1 MRVALLQ
8 VEPTGKMKTQHHLC
22 HSIVSQSFGS
32 SISCMHSTNAG
43 MHLLSVSSCGQI
55 RYLQHAKPSIF
66 MILYGFCQ
74 KNKFEL
80 KSPIFL
86 VLRERERERE
96 RENYTSSWVRHQ
108 IYSLALRINELHRED
123 IVLVVGLFNFCI
135 K

>member
-32 SISCMHSTNAG
+32 SISCMPAFVLQHASTLGLKLRLDQVASTNAG
-43 MHLLSVSSCGQI
+43 MHLLPVSSCGQI

-96 RENYTSSWVRHQ
+96 REKIT
-108 IYSLALRINELHRED
+108 
-123 IVLVVGLFNFCI
+123 LVVGFAI
-135 K
+135 KSIAQH

>member
-32 SISCMHSTNAG
+32 SISCMPAFVLQHKCRHASTLGLKLRLDQVASTNAG

-96 RENYTSSWVRHQ
+96 KIT
-108 IYSLALRINELHRED
+108 
-123 IVLVVGLFNFCI
+123 LVVGFAI
-135 K
+135 KSIAQH